1 MQANCS
7 QLHSSPQTAGGEDAS
22 VSQCVQ
28 TRLTGEASC
37 LYSGDVHIQI
47 NTIPKECAENPS
59 SRNVRSGVHSC
70 THGCVHSRLR
80 SHSHNEARQPDDN
93 DTESGDHG
101 SSSFSEFRYLF
112 KWLQKSLPYIL
123 ILGVKLVMQHITGR
137 VWWNI
142 GCFIAKIQLIFFIA
156 NFNLCIWVSY
166 FLLAFE
172 IIFASFKFISLC

>member
-1 MQANCS
+1 MKASRRRLPQFLRSLPGPWSAYRHERRQSLEAKNSESQKKYSRVMQANCS

-70 THGCVHSRLR
+70 THGCVHSRLHLQGFIWFFVL
-80 SHSHNEARQPDDN
+80 SHP
-93 DTESGDHG
+93 
-101 SSSFSEFRYLF
+101 
-112 KWLQKSLPYIL
+112 
-123 ILGVKLVMQHITGR
+123 
-137 VWWNI
+137 
-142 GCFIAKIQLIFFIA
+142 
-156 NFNLCIWVSY
+156 CINRINPTWS
-166 FLLAFE
+166 
-172 IIFASFKFISLC
+172 